1 MWLRGYI
8 SGARK
13 DSRGG
18 HHEADKVLREVGIV
32 ISIMG
37 GDEVSGRK
45 GASLDDV
52 GRPAEVY
59 VATVRADFNR
69 SG

>member
-1 MWLRGYI
+1 M
-8 SGARK
+8 A
-13 DSRGG
+13 
-18 HHEADKVLREVGIV
+18 ERE
-32 ISIMG
+32 
-37 GDEVSGRK
+37 